1 MAWATKLPKP
11 AFFALCCAFGCFVGA
26 VFGEILLAMTYTPPP
41 PPPPPSPPMA
51 VCLLIDCSG
60 SMKGSKLAEAKRAAV
75 NFVQRQDLARHRLSL
90 VSFESSPHRMSD
102 LSRLA
107 TDLTMA
113 ADKIADGGNTRMD
126 LGLIEAADTLR
137 GASEQ
142 KIILLFTDGMPD
154 NQADTLSAA
163 TNVMAAGVRVVAV
176 ATDDA
181 DVSYLASLTGDKSQ
195 VFYTSSGQYEQGFLQ
210 AEQAIFNRQLL
221 ETSTGAYS
229 YREALA
235 RVAGWTA
242 WLALG
247 AGLALGLGQFL
258 LVKRRSLPVVQI
270 GKIAF
275 GAAIAGFLAGG
286 VGQVLYSAVSFVPSA
301 DVVVRVLAW
310 ALLGAVLGRGMAYIV
325 PNLEPKKGTV
335 GGRLGACVGALAFLL
350 VSQTIGDRLGRLAG
364 AVLLGA
370 ALGVCVGIVEV
381 LFREAW
387 LTVAFGPKEVI
398 TVTLGR
404 ESVRIGS
411 HASSTVYVA
420 AEPPVDLEYVLERGR
435 LTCVDKASGKSEA
448 PTPGEWKKVGNVA
461 IAVNTA
467 DAKADPSGL
476 ESLWPNV
483 SGPPTAAAI
492 KSNGSSG
499 ATVPSDHPPTGSI
512 VLCLEGGKEI
522 TLKIGVTIFGSDLG
536 EAGTGSA
543 QAVAQVQGH
552 PTKKDTQGLVNLSTT
567 AWVVTNSQSDRT
579 TIPNG
584 MTITLKDG
592 LTIAFG
598 SRTGI
603 VRLRL

>member
-1 MAWATKLPKP
+1 MAWITSLPKP
-11 AFFALCCAFGCFVGA
+11 VFFALCGALGCFVGA
-26 VFGEILLAMTYTPPP
+26 IFGEILLAMTHKPPP
-41 PPPPPSPPMA
+41 PPPPPTPPMA
-51 VCLLIDCSG
+51 ICLLIDCSG
-60 SMKGSKLAEAKRAAV
+60 SMAGNKLAEAKRAAV

-90 VSFESSPHRMSD
+90 VSFESSPHRMLD
-102 LSRLA
+102 LSQSA

-113 ADKIADGGNTRMD
+113 ANKIADGGGTRMD

-137 GASEQ
+137 GATEQ

-154 NQADTLSAA
+154 DQADTLSAA
-163 TNVMAAGVRVVAV
+163 ANVKAAGIKVVAV

-181 DVSYLASLTGDKSQ
+181 DVGYLASVTGDKSV
-195 VFYTSSGQYEQGFLQ
+195 VFYTSSGQYEKGFLL
-210 AEQAIFNRQLL
+210 AEQAIFSRQLL

-275 GAAIAGFLAGG
+275 GAAIAGFVAGG
-286 VGQVLYSAVSFVPSA
+286 AGQVLYSAVSFLPSA

-310 ALLGAVLGRGMAYIV
+310 ALLGAILGRGMAFIV
-325 PNLEPKKGTV
+325 PNLEPAKGTI
-335 GGRLGACVGALAFLL
+335 GGALGAFVGVLAFLF
-350 VSQTIGDRLGRLAG
+350 VSQTIGDSPGRLAG
-364 AVLLGA
+364 AALLGA

-387 LTVAFGPKEVI
+387 LTVAYGPKEIV

-404 ESVRIGS
+404 EPVKVGS

-420 AEPPVDLEYVLERGR
+420 EDADLEYVLDQGR
-435 LTCVDKASGKSEA
+435 LACVDKATGKSEV
-448 PTPGEWKKVGNVA
+448 PTPGEWKKVGNLA

-467 DAKADPSGL
+467 DTKADASGL
-476 ESLWPNV
+476 ERFWPAV
-483 SGPPTAAAI
+483 SIPPAAAGLGT
-492 KSNGSSG
+492 SESSS
-499 ATVPSDHPPTGSI
+499 ATGPSSHAPTGSL
-512 VLCLEGGKEI
+512 VLCLDGGKEI
-522 TLKIGVTIFGSDLG
+522 MLKIGVTIFGSDLG
-536 EAGTGSA
+536 DMGMGAA

-552 PTKKDTQGLVNLSTT
+552 PTKKELQGLANLSMT
-567 AWVVTNSQSDRT
+567 AWKVTNNQGDQT
-579 TIPNG
+579 TISPG

-592 LTIAFG
+592 LSITFG
-598 SRTGI
+598 SNTGT
-603 VRLRL
+603 VQLRA

>member
-11 AFFALCCAFGCFVGA
+11 AFFAMCGALGCFVGA
-26 VFGEILLAMTYTPPP
+26 VFGEVLLAMTHKPPP

-51 VCLLIDCSG
+51 ICLLIDCSG
-60 SMKGSKLAEAKRAAV
+60 SMKGTKLTEAKRAAV

-102 LSRLA
+102 LSQSA
-107 TDLTMA
+107 TDLMMA
-113 ADKIADGGNTRMD
+113 ADKIADGGSTRID

-154 NQADTLSAA
+154 NQAAALSAA
-163 TNVMAAGVRVVAV
+163 ANVKAAGVRVVAV

-181 DVSYLASLTGDKSQ
+181 DVSYLALLTGDKSL
-195 VFYTSSGQYEQGFLQ
+195 VFYTSSGQYEQGFLR

-229 YREALA
+229 YRESLA

-258 LVKRRSLPVVQI
+258 LVKKRSFPFVQI
-270 GKIAF
+270 GKIAL
-275 GAAIAGFLAGG
+275 GAAVAGFLAGG
-286 VGQVLYSAVSFVPSA
+286 AGQVLYSAVSFLPSA

-310 ALLGAVLGRGMAYIV
+310 AMLGAILGRGMAYII

-335 GGRLGACVGALAFLL
+335 GGALGACVVVLAFLFI
-350 VSQTIGDRLGRLAG
+350 SQAIGDSLGRLAG

-370 ALGVCVGIVEV
+370 VLGLCVGIVEV

-398 TVTLGR
+398 TVTLGQ
-404 ESVRIGS
+404 EPVRIGS
-411 HASSTVYVA
+411 HAESTVYVA
-420 AEPPVDLEYVLERGR
+420 AKTPVDLEYVLDRGR
-435 LTCVDKASGKSEA
+435 LTCVNKTSGTSET

-467 DAKADPSGL
+467 DAKADLSGL
-476 ESLWPNV
+476 ESLWPAASSTPPAATFKG
-483 SGPPTAAAI
+483 SGP
-492 KSNGSSG
+492 
-499 ATVPSDHPPTGSI
+499 ATETEKVDHAPTGNL
-512 VLCLEGGKEI
+512 VLCLEGGKEV
-522 TLKIGVTIFGSDLG
+522 TLKTGMSIFGSDLG
-536 EAGTGSA
+536 EAGIGAA

-552 PTKKDTQGLVNLSTT
+552 PTRKDTQGLVNLSTT
-567 AWVVTNSQSDRT
+567 AWVVTNSQGDQT
-579 TIPNG
+579 TIPHG

-603 VRLRL
+603 VRLHV